1 MVGVVSILKE
11 ELMMEQF
18 TKHNEKWICLECWKK
33 LVAKPGDTPPFP
45 SMRMICDECGA
56 RKVLV
61 TNVRAEILYHS
72 SK

>member
-1 MVGVVSILKE
+1 
-11 ELMMEQF
+11 MMEIA
-18 TKHNEKWICLECWKK
+18 KHDEKWICLECWKK

-56 RKVLV
+56 PKVLV

>member
-1 MVGVVSILKE
+1 
-11 ELMMEQF
+11 MMEIA
-18 TKHNEKWICLECWKK
+18 KHDEKWICLECWKK

-56 RKVLV
+56 QKVLV
-61 TNVRAEILYHS
+61 TNVRADILYHS